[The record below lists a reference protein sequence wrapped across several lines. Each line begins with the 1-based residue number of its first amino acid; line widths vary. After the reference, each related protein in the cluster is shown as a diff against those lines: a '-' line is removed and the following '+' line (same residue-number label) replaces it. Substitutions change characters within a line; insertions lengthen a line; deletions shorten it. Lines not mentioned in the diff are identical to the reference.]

1 MNIPYNKGYTNIL
14 MGFNSFAWFNGKNKV
29 IRQQVSKT
37 VTYNLVIQRMM
48 GNLQWEKWKQ
58 PQVKRTTNHD
68 TN

>member
-37 VTYNLVIQRMM
+37 VTYNLVIQIMM
-48 GNLQWEKWKQ
+48 GNLQ
-58 PQVKRTTNHD
+58 
-68 TN
+68 